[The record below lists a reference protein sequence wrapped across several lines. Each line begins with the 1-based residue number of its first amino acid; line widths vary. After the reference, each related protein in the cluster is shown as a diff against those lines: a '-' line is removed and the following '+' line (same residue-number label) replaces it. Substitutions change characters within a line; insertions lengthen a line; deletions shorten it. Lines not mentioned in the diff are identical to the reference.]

1 MNRKLLVFAGIAVVI
16 VGLPLLAKLTR
27 GDAGKQVE
35 TEAVAVRAVR
45 SSILASGVLAYRE
58 EVELRSEVIGKAQQ
72 VNVREGDT
80 VRKGDVIIAL
90 DPEQYRA
97 QVEQQQANVRMQE
110 IAIERQQVLLKNL
123 ERQVERQRE
132 LFSRGLLDEN
142 AFEAAENELML
153 ARVDLRSREESL
165 TQARATLAQAED
177 NLERTQIRSPIDGIV
192 IMLDVE
198 PGEAVIAG
206 TTNIPGTTLAVIA
219 DPSAVL
225 AEVQVD
231 ETDIAAVTLGQKAA
245 IFAAAFP
252 DTALEAVVERIA
264 ASAQQATGQQNL
276 SFEVKIRLLQP
287 EQVALRPGMSCR
299 AEIYTESSEGALA
312 VPLQAV
318 LYDSAEADEEEKP
331 HVYVVEDGKAVRRP
345 VKTGLSS
352 DTHLEI
358 TEGVQAGEQVITGP
372 FRVLR
377 SLRDGDSVSTEENGD
392 E

>member
-1 MNRKLLVFAGIAVVI
+1 MNRKLLVFAGIAVVV
-16 VGLPLLAKLTR
+16 VGLPMLAKLGR
-27 GDAGKQVE
+27 GETGKQVE

-45 SSILASGVLAYRE
+45 SSILASGVLAYRD

-72 VNVREGDT
+72 VNVREGDS
-80 VRKGDVIIAL
+80 VRRGDVIIAL

-110 IAIERQQVLLKNL
+110 IAIERQQVLLSNL

-132 LFSRGLLDEN
+132 LFKRGLLDQN
-142 AFEAAENELML
+142 AFEAAENELAL
-153 ARVDLRSREESL
+153 ARVDLRTREEAL
-165 TQARATLAQAED
+165 AQARAALAQAQD
-177 NLERTQIRSPIDGIV
+177 NLDRTQIRSPIDGVV

-206 TTNIPGTTLAVIA
+206 TTNIPGTTLAIIA

-231 ETDIAAVTLGQKAA
+231 ETDIAAVTLGQQAA

-252 DTALEAVVERIA
+252 DTALEAVGEHIA
-264 ASAQQATGQQNL
+264 ASAQQAAGQQNL
-276 SFEVKIRLLQP
+276 SFQVKIRLLQP

-299 AEIYTESSEGALA
+299 AEIYTESSENALA

-318 LYDSAEADEEEKP
+318 LYEAAEEGEDEQP
-331 HVYVVEDGKAVRRP
+331 YLFVVEDGKAVKRK

-352 DTHLEI
+352 DSHLEI
-358 TEGVQAGEQVITGP
+358 VEGVEAGERVVIGP
-372 FRVLR
+372 FRTLR
-377 SLRDGDSVSTEENGD
+377 SLADGERVTAENED